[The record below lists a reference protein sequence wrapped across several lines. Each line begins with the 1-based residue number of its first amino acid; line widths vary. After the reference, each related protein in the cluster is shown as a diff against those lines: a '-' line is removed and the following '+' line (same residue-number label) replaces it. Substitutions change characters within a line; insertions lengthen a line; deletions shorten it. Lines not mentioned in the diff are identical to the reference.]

1 MSEPSVYIETS
12 VLSYLTARS
21 SRDLIVAANQQI
33 TLDWWELRRHRYRIV
48 VSAVVIQEASMGDE
62 SVAKRRLAALAEIEI
77 VEVTDRAV
85 QLAAMLVERAV
96 VPQNAVQDALHIAVA
111 SVNRIDYLL
120 TWNYKHIANAA
131 MREAINTAVRAAGFE
146 PPVICTPAE
155 LGE

>member
-131 MREAINTAVRAAGFE
+131 MREAINTAVWAAGFE
-146 PPVICTPAE
+146 PPVIYAR
-155 LGE
+155 